1 MNRTIRIGIV
11 GAGANTVDRH
21 IPNLAGLDGVEL
33 VSVCN
38 RGRGSSERVARRFG
52 IPNVYNHWEEL
63 VKAGD
68 TNAIV
73 IGTWPYLHCPVTL
86 AALAAGKHVLC
97 EARMAMDLE
106 EARRMLQAAEDHPD
120 QVAQL
125 VPSPFTLHVDRTI
138 RHLENQDFLGKILA
152 IEIRSF
158 SGAFV
163 DRDAPLSWRQNAEL
177 CGINMLS
184 LGIWYEALMRWAG
197 EAVDVTCFGKTV
209 VGQRQHPD
217 NHRMVDIAYP
227 DHLTVVATMASG
239 AQATFV
245 LSNIAGL
252 TPTNEVTLYG
262 EHGTV
267 RFTGGKLYAGKQGD
281 ASLEEVQ
288 IPPEEAVGWRVEEE
302 FVNAI
307 RGIEPVART
316 TFADGVEYMEFT
328 QAARQSLQ
336 TGKKVEL
343 PLE

>member
-1 MNRTIRIGIV
+1 VNQTTRIGIV
-11 GAGANTVDRH
+11 GAGANTVERH
-21 IPNLAGLDGVEL
+21 IPELKRLDGVE
-33 VSVCN
+33 VISVCN
-38 RGRGSSERVARRFG
+38 RSRASSQRVADLFG

-63 VKAGD
+63 VKAPD
-68 TNAIV
+68 TDAIV

-86 AALAAGKHVLC
+86 AALAVGKHVLC
-97 EARMAMDLE
+97 EARMAMDVK
-106 EARRMLQAAEDHPD
+106 EARAMLEAAESHPD
-120 QVAQL
+120 RVTQL

-163 DRDAPLSWRQNAEL
+163 DRDATLSWRQNAEL
-177 CGINMLS
+177 SGVNMLT

-197 EAVDVTCFGKTV
+197 EAVSVTSFGKTV
-209 VGQRQHPD
+209 VGRRQHPES
-217 NHRMVDIAYP
+217 HRMVEIAHP

-239 AQATFV
+239 AQATFT

-262 EHGTV
+262 DHGTV
-267 RFTGGKLYAGKQGD
+267 RFTDGRLYAGKNGD
-281 ASLEEVQ
+281 DALAEVA
-288 IPPEEAVGWRVEEE
+288 IPREEAIGWRVEEE
-302 FVNAI
+302 FINAI
-307 RGIEPVART
+307 RGVEPVTRT

-328 QAARQSLQ
+328 QAAWQSLQ
-336 TGKKVEL
+336 TGQTVTL